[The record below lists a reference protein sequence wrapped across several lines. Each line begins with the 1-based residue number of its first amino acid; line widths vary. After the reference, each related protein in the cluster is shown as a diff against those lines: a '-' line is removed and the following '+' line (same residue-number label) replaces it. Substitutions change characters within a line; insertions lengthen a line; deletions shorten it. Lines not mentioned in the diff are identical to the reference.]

1 MTAFTMLPITVNNDK
16 LPVLDPDSY
25 EPFGIIETNSL
36 RHWILGRDTGLVDLK
51 SQKALVPYVNPP
63 LLKSNHIVAGYD
75 YATSTEINDDVN
87 QTLAVVFQMPDGL
100 ATTPLCSYETPSQTG
115 VGILTSQ
122 TNSIVM
128 INKRQGGS
136 VNESYIATP
145 GQWYFAAI
153 SLAPTETKVSV
164 PALGIETTFSVNTPG
179 PTGYA
184 INIGGRSGGGF
195 SGLGN
200 VAEAIIFDKALTLP
214 EITKLYN
221 RSKSRMADR
230 GIVI

>member
-36 RHWILGRDTGLVDLK
+36 RHWILGRDAGLVDLK
-51 SQKALVPYVNPP
+51 KQKALAPYVNPP
-63 LLKSNHIVAGYD
+63 LLKSNHIVAGSD
-75 YATSTEINDDVN
+75 YATSTGIYDDVN
-87 QTLAVVFQMPDGL
+87 QTLVVVFQMPDGL
-100 ATTPLCSYETPSQTG
+100 STTPLCSYETPIQTG
-115 VGILTSQ
+115 VGVLTSS

-128 INKRQGGS
+128 INKRSGGT
-136 VNESYIATP
+136 VNESYPAVP

-153 SLAPTETKVSV
+153 SVSLTETKVSI
-164 PALGIETTFSVNTPG
+164 PALSIERTFSVNTPG
-179 PTGYA
+179 TTGYV
-184 INIGGRSGGGF
+184 INVGGRSGGGF

-200 VAEAIIFDKALTLP
+200 VAEAIVFDKALSLS

-230 GIVI
+230 GVII